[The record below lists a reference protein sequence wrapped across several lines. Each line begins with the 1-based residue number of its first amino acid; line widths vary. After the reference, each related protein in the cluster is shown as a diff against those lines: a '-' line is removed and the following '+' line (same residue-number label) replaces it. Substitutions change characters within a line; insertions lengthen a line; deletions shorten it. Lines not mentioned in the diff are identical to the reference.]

1 MVGSRRKF
9 PRTAAAIGALAL
21 WLLGAGAVTGQAPI
35 GAVAGTVLEEGGKA
49 VPGATVTAR
58 NLESG
63 FRHSAIAEA
72 DGSFRIEALPAGT
85 YDVTAEAS
93 GFGTGIS
100 RGVIVHGGEFANVAF
115 ALTPIAHGGA
125 PAAESGG
132 PAVIIGAAPQEPQ
145 GQAGEPPP
153 ESMKKGPRGQIYGFA
168 MLDLI
173 NDFNQINPDWFD
185 VERPSKLPAFPNE
198 FGENGN
204 FWASVRQTRFGV
216 RGWLPTGWGE
226 VKTEFEFDLFGVGVD
241 AGQTTI
247 RLRQAWGSLGPF
259 LAGQTNSV
267 FMDGDVFPNT
277 VEYWGP
283 NGLVFFRNVQLRW
296 TPIDGTSQ
304 LAIAI
309 ERPGASADGGVF
321 ADRTEIQNI
330 QGHFP
335 YPDVTAHYK
344 YAPDWGH
351 VQIAGIFR
359 YMGWTDTLQD
369 QFDLSG
375 HAIGWG
381 VNGSAVLK
389 VTKNTTLRLE
399 ATYGHGIENYMNDA
413 PVDVAA
419 QTNPNNPVT
428 PITGKALPVFG
439 MVAYYDI
446 NWSDKFST
454 AIGYSRLDISNS
466 TEQLPSAF
474 KVGQYASTNLL
485 WYPVKNVMTGLEF
498 QWGRRENFTDGF
510 AVNDFRLQ
518 FSAQYKFNF
527 ELGGKP

>member
-1 MVGSRRKF
+1 V
-9 PRTAAAIGALAL
+9 AAAAALAL
-21 WLLGAGAVTGQAPI
+21 WGIAAAATGQPQN
-35 GAVAGTVLEEGGKA
+35 GAVAGEVLEEGGKA
-49 VPGATVTAR
+49 VAGATVSAR
-58 NLESG
+58 NLETG
-63 FRHSAIAEA
+63 FRHSAVSEA
-72 DGSFRIEALPAGT
+72 GGAFRIEGLPSGS

-93 GFGTGIS
+93 GYGTGLS
-100 RGVIVHGGEFANVAF
+100 EGVIVHAGEFAHVAF
-115 ALTPIAHGGA
+115 ALKPIAHGGA
-125 PAAESGG
+125 PTAPTGAPLGV
-132 PAVIIGAAPQEPQ
+132 VIGDAPQEPQ

-173 NDFNQINPDWFD
+173 NDFDQVNPDWFD
-185 VERPSKLPAFPNE
+185 VLRPTKLPAFPNE
-198 FGENGN
+198 FGDNGN

-226 VKTEFEFDLFGVGVD
+226 VKTEFEFDLFGVGAD

-283 NGLVFFRNVQLRW
+283 NGMVFFRNVQVRW

-309 ERPGASADGGVF
+309 ERPGASADAGKY
-321 ADRTEIQNI
+321 ADRIELSGIKP
-330 QGHFP
+330 HFP

-351 VQIAGIFR
+351 IQIAGIFR
-359 YMGWTDTLQD
+359 YIGWTDTLAD
-369 QFDLSG
+369 QVDLTN

-381 VNGSAVLK
+381 FNGSAVLK

-413 PVDVAA
+413 PVDVGIETSGVPGSAI
-419 QTNPNNPVT
+419 Q
-428 PITGKALPVFG
+428 GKALPIFG

-446 NWSDKFST
+446 NWSEKFST
-454 AIGYSRLDISNS
+454 AIGYSRLDIDN
-466 TEQLPSAF
+466 TNGQVPAAF
-474 KVGQYASTNLL
+474 KNGQYASTNLL
-485 WYPVKNVMTGLEF
+485 WYPVKNVMTGVEF
-498 QWGRRENFTDGF
+498 QWGRRQNFTDGF

>member
-1 MVGSRRKF
+1 MK
-9 PRTAAAIGALAL
+9 AISLRLRILPVAALAA
-21 WLLGAGAVTGQAPI
+21 LLCFSALARAQTSGAVSGHVA
-35 GAVAGTVLEEGGKA
+35 AVAGSP
-49 VPGATVTAR
+49 VPGVTVSAR
-58 NLESG
+58 NLATG
-63 FRHSAIAEA
+63 FRGSAVSDASGA
-72 DGSFRIEALPAGT
+72 FRIEGLPAGT
-85 YDVTAEAS
+85 YDVTAEVS
-93 GFGTGIS
+93 GYDTGIS
-100 RGVIVHGGEFANVAF
+100 RAVVVHAGEFTNVAF
-115 ALTPIAHGGA
+115 ALEPISASA
-125 PAAESGG
+125 PPPAAIVMSES
-132 PAVIIGAAPQEPQ
+132 PQEPQ

-153 ESMKKGPRGQIYGFA
+153 DPMKHGPRMQIYGFV

-173 NDFNQINPDWFD
+173 NDFDQVNPDWFD
-185 VERPSKLPAFPNE
+185 VLRPSKLPAFPNE
-198 FGENGN
+198 FGDNGN

-226 VKTEFEFDLFGVGVD
+226 VKTEFEFDLFGVGAD

-247 RLRQAWGSLGPF
+247 RLRQAWGSLGQF

-283 NGLVFFRNVQLRW
+283 NGMVFFRNVQVRW
-296 TPIDGTSQ
+296 TPIDGKGQ

-309 ERPGASADGGVF
+309 ERPGASADAGQF
-321 ADRTEIQNI
+321 ADRIELQNI
-330 QGHFP
+330 NGHFP

-344 YAPDWGH
+344 YGDDWGH
-351 VQIAGIFR
+351 VQLAGIFR

-369 QFDLSG
+369 AFNLSG

-419 QTNPNNPVT
+419 QSNPGNPVT
-428 PITGKALPVFG
+428 PVTGKALPVFG

-466 TEQLPSAF
+466 TEQLPTAF
-474 KVGQYASTNLL
+474 KSGQYASTNLL
-485 WYPVKNVMTGLEF
+485 WYPVKNVMTGMEF
-498 QWGRRENFTDGF
+498 QWGRRQNFSDGF

-527 ELGGKP
+527 DLGGKP

>member
-1 MVGSRRKF
+1 M
-9 PRTAAAIGALAL
+9 RTRARLLGKLPAALAV
-21 WLLGAGAVTGQAPI
+21 LLCLAVPARAQSPS
-35 GAVAGTVLEEGGKA
+35 GAVAGRVVAQAGSPIGGVTVS
-49 VPGATVTAR
+49 AR
-58 NLESG
+58 NLATG
-63 FRHSAIAEA
+63 FRQSAVSDASGA
-72 DGSFRIEALPAGT
+72 FRIEALPEGS

-93 GFGTGIS
+93 GFGTGLS
-100 RGVIVHGGEFANVAF
+100 RGVVVHAGEFTNIAF
-115 ALTPIAHGGA
+115 SLEPIARPA
-125 PAAESGG
+125 PT
-132 PAVIIGAAPQEPQ
+132 AVIAAPPQEPQ
-145 GQAGEPPP
+145 GQAGAPPP
-153 ESMKKGPRGQIYGFA
+153 DAMKRGPRMQIYGFA
-168 MLDLI
+168 MVDLI
-173 NDFNQINPDWFD
+173 NDFDQINPDWFD
-185 VERPSKLPAFPNE
+185 VERPTKLPAFPNE

-247 RLRQAWGSLGPF
+247 RLRQAWGSLGPV

-267 FMDGDVFPNT
+267 FMDGDVFPNV

-283 NGLVFFRNVQLRW
+283 NGMVFFRNVQLRW
-296 TPIDGTSQ
+296 TPIDGKGQ

-309 ERPGASADGGVF
+309 ERPGASGDSGQF
-321 ADRTEIQNI
+321 SDRIELQNI
-330 QGHFP
+330 KGRFP

-344 YAPDWGH
+344 YGGDWGH
-351 VQIAGIFR
+351 VQLAGIFR
-359 YMGWTDTLQD
+359 YIGWTDTLQD

-375 HAIGWG
+375 HTIGWG
-381 VNGSAVLK
+381 VNGSGVIK
-389 VTKNTTLRLE
+389 VTKSGTLRLE

-419 QTNPNNPVT
+419 QSNPGNPVT
-428 PITGKALPVFG
+428 PVTGKALPIFG
-439 MVAYYDI
+439 MVTYYDF

-454 AIGYSRLDISNS
+454 AIGYSRLDISNG

-474 KVGQYASTNLL
+474 KSGQYASTNVL
-485 WYPVKNVMTGLEF
+485 WYPVQNVMTGLEF
-498 QWGRRENFTDGF
+498 QWGRRQNFADGF

-527 ELGGKP
+527 DLGGKP